1 MDVAL
6 RTAGWLVGKL
16 VNLLSAE
23 LLEALENSY
32 NLGANA
38 HAIKAELLYTQ
49 GLLHRAQ
56 GRNVTHSPE
65 LAGLL
70 LHLTHLAEDA
80 DNVFDKVDY
89 YRIRDDAKGAPAGS
103 SVAEFFNRSTESERI
118 KSLMAH
124 MQPLCAKISNFLKL
138 EVMDAKH
145 RTTALNNTAAAFN
158 EHVVTTTSTSLV
170 AKLHGRFVEFY
181 ATSKEITCGRD
192 GLTVL
197 PVLGPGGIGKTT
209 FTQHLFHDQRVKK
222 HFHVRIW
229 AHVSLNF
236 DVLRLT
242 KEIFDSI
249 VTGEVSW
256 GRRPSNEKE
265 PRNLEKL
272 HKGLQQMLQFKRFLL
287 VLDDMWSCDNKYK
300 WDKFLNPFR
309 KTRVK
314 DGLDLEAFWACA
326 FGDEKP
332 EHHKELLDLGR
343 EIVKKPGYSPLAV
356 KTVVKT
362 RAEAEKAKLKLK
374 RNLVR
379 LKLVWDEA
387 GSEQTEEEANS
398 IEGLQPPA
406 NIRELCIK
414 NHKGITCPSWF
425 HSANSFKALEILH
438 LHGVSWNIFPPFGQ
452 IPYLR
457 KLKLENI
464 AIENFEVRDE
474 SLENLRSIEFIGI
487 LSMKTWVCSSVPLA
501 TLQKLTSLEALVFED
516 CSSLSSG
523 RRENGVI
530 QISIRHLVLRNY
542 NITGKEL
549 SDILACYT
557 CLSHL
562 EMEDCNGITGLSMQ
576 QSDHEMDGDG
586 NDVDM
591 LQFPSKLISTLSRL
605 GIFSKNHLTL
615 NVNSEVLGKL
625 TSLQWLQLG
634 GCVLS
639 CAAMQAVDDDL
650 LPLANNLKVL
660 RVYGYD
666 KPD

>member
-1 MDVAL
+1 MDVVL

-23 LLEALENSY
+23 LLEALDNSY

-80 DNVFDKVDY
+80 DNVLDKVDY
-89 YRIRDDAKGAPAGS
+89 YRIRDDAKGAPRGLIRRFATHARHSLGKYHRSLTS
-103 SVAEFFNRSTESERI
+103 SLSCSATVEAEFFDRSTESERI

-158 EHVVTTTSTSLV
+158 EHVAATTSTSLE

-197 PVLGPGGIGKTT
+197 PDRGGGIGKTT

-249 VTGEVSW
+249 VAGEVSW
-256 GRRPSNEKE
+256 GQRPSNEKE

-287 VLDDMWSCDNKYK
+287 VLDDMRSCDNKYK

-314 DGLDLEAFWACA
+314 GSTVIVTNRAQETADMVKSETDVLIRLDGLDLEAFWAFFLSCA
-326 FGDEKP
+326 FGNEKP

-343 EIVKKPGYSPLAV
+343 EIVKKPGYSPLAA
-356 KTVVKT
+356 KTVVGGVETSWRSTHHLQSTQVKT

-374 RNLVR
+374 RDLVR

-425 HSANSFKALEILH
+425 HSANSFKA
-438 LHGVSWNIFPPFGQ
+438 
-452 IPYLR
+452 
-457 KLKLENI
+457 
-464 AIENFEVRDE
+464 
-474 SLENLRSIEFIGI
+474 
-487 LSMKTWVCSSVPLA
+487 
-501 TLQKLTSLEALVFED
+501 
-516 CSSLSSG
+516 SLSSG

-530 QISIRHLVLRNY
+530 QISIKHLVLRNC

-549 SDILACYT
+549 SEILACYT

-591 LQFPSKLISTLSRL
+591 LQFPSKLTSTLSRL